1 MIQALPTPVS
11 FHEFIAWYPEDSSTR
26 YELHRGVIVEMPKPK
41 GKHSRVAGNL
51 AYELGA
57 AIRQAK
63 LPYFIPK
70 ECVVKADNGES
81 GYEPDVIVLDEAAV
95 ETEPNWETSSVIEQG
110 ASVKLIV
117 EVVSTNWRDDYHVKF
132 AAYEALGIGEYWI
145 VDYAALGGRR
155 FIGNP
160 KQPTISV
167 YTLVEGEYQLQ
178 QFKESD
184 PIHSVIFP
192 DLVLT
197 AEQVFM
203 GQLSS

>member
-11 FHEFIAWYPEDSSTR
+11 FNEFIAWYPEHSSTR

-41 GKHSRVAGNL
+41 GKHSRVAGDL
-51 AYELGA
+51 AYQLGA

-70 ECVVKADNGES
+70 ECVVKADDGES

-95 ETEPNWETSSVIEQG
+95 DTEPNWEKSSVIEQG
-110 ASVKLIV
+110 ASVKLII

-178 QFKESD
+178 QFQAGER
-184 PIHSVIFP
+184 IQSVVFP

-197 AEQVFM
+197 VEQVFIEP
-203 GQLSS
+203 QP